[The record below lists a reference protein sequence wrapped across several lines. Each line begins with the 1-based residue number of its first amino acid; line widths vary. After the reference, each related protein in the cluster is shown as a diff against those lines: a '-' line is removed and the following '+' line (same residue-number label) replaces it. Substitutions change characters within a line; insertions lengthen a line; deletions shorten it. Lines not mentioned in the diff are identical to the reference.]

1 MKFGQIQMKKYKS
14 KPPKKAIENYLD
26 FCGGLTIN
34 GENRKTIAK
43 KTLNRIYG
51 KSITKK
57 ENK

>member
-1 MKFGQIQMKKYKS
+1 MKYKS

-43 KTLNRIYG
+43 KTLNTIYG